1 MESDFEKNV
10 KEYPFTLLREEADE
24 RDAFKNHTHENVA
37 DALAVLIEQEKGGLT
52 VGVEGPWGGGKSTVL
67 KILSRKLTRSYFF
80 FFDAWAHE
88 GDSLR
93 RVFLESLCEYFKGEL
108 KDNESVFKKLDAL
121 GGEIDG
127 RRVVTTTSSTRKPTL
142 MGILSVVSA
151 SAAALGV
158 GILSVSRDANNQFC
172 PWMLRVSIA
181 LLACPITLVV
191 VRFVVLMFQRWFG
204 SLKKFWTVDNW
215 AFLQDSSIDE
225 TTRDVTEE
233 DERSSVEFE
242 RFFARIVDC
251 VMSIDKRKQ
260 LVIAIDNLDRINPED
275 SFRLWST
282 LQTFLQKRSVGV
294 ESGDWF
300 NRLWILVPYDA
311 EGLSKLWN
319 KDGTS
324 PEMVKSFMDK
334 CFQIRIEV
342 PRPLMS
348 DWELF
353 AKTKIEEALKEWPIN
368 DKQVVFEILRNT
380 REGVLDIPTPR
391 EIKNYINQVA
401 VVRNHARSGISTAV
415 IAYYVLSR
423 YQEWHTID
431 KDKHEQGSMSV
442 EDVRYALLWNRYPEF
457 AHRGYLGN
465 DYTAMFAG
473 LIFGVDAESGH
484 ELLIGSEIENALKSG
499 DGNSLKKIEDIHKD
513 GFWNVLDGFLRKLM
527 RYVDSD
533 SSLADFLNRCGAI
546 FRAEFDVSKMGEVR
560 RYVYDIVNAIVRSK
574 IGDLRFSLPENVG
587 LYDAAADTVRLLHRF
602 GDSSLM
608 QKLYAVTI
616 AMLNLRLQKKDA
628 SLPKDYGV
636 GIEKLL
642 AAYPDSIRK
651 VSEISGLT
659 FARLAEFVP
668 GLDFNGSVTPMLLRP
683 IGNAFAADFVKNIN
697 QNSEIGPNLPIMM
710 SFPIRSKS
718 TCDWTPVVDRCIQCL
733 YFNNGFASP
742 KVPATCI
749 LDVLIQIVVADEKM
763 RERVRPIFDDWRFY
777 NYVGHDAVA
786 RSIKAALLSSIV
798 SGDTVLTHKKI
809 SLNTNETKLGMAA
822 IADIFLSDKEDV
834 ALKLLSEAG
843 RFNAKKF
850 LWGICGVKEAKV
862 FDGLIKLSVADEADN
877 AFLNYYYGDQY
888 VDDYLRRADKIGSA
902 DAGMSAKELV
912 AYLSKHCGLWSD
924 IEKNALTEDG
934 ILKRSASLAAIV
946 DTGLCPNEMLEKI
959 GGFLSELSADV
970 MAKMLMES
978 EILLLLQALRRANA
992 DFRMKHEYYK
1002 TLGYIWDVGK
1012 EEYYQKI
1019 RDGLIKGGDFEKWKT
1034 LINFCPTSMRDQL
1047 RDDIVSDFKRMNVD
1061 YRHAAYSF
1069 LKEDLVKGL
1078 VDAGYWE
1085 KESWEALKASS
1096 AGVLRMY
1103 ADIMAI
1109 CKERMGWK
1117 LESGGKQKY
1126 DEAINSRYASAA
1138 EDDVKEALKL
1148 LANVI
1153 GVSVSEA
1160 EDEVAPVVAESAGQL
1175 NVIAE

>member
-1 MESDFEKNV
+1 MENEFAKNI
-10 KEYPFTLLREEADE
+10 KEYPFKLLREEADDK
-24 RDAFKNHTHENVA
+24 DAFKKHTHENIA
-37 DALAVLIEQEKGGLT
+37 DALSVLIEREQGGLT
-52 VGVEGPWGGGKSTVL
+52 IGVEGPWGGGKSTVL
-67 KILSRKLTRSYFF
+67 KILRRKLTKSYFF

-93 RVFLESLCEYFKGEL
+93 RVFLESLCEYFRGEL
-108 KDNESVFKKLDAL
+108 KDNAGVSNELEAL
-121 GGEIDG
+121 GREIDG
-127 RRVVTTTSSTRKPTL
+127 RRVVTTTSTTRKPTL

-158 GILSVSRDANNQFC
+158 GVLSVSRDNDNKFC
-172 PWMLRVSIA
+172 PWLLGISIA
-181 LLACPITLVV
+181 LLACPALLVV
-191 VRFVVLMFQRWFG
+191 SRFVALAWQRLFG
-204 SLKKFWTVDNW
+204 SLEKFWTVNNW

-225 TTRDVTEE
+225 TERDVTEE

-242 RFFARIVDC
+242 RFFGRIMGKVMDVD
-251 VMSIDKRKQ
+251 KKKQ
-260 LVIAIDNLDRINPED
+260 LIIAIDNLDRINPED

-294 ESGDWF
+294 EKGDWF
-300 NRLWILVPYDA
+300 NRLWILVPYDS

-319 KDGTS
+319 RDGKS

-348 DWELF
+348 DWESF
-353 AKTKIEEALKEWPIN
+353 AKAKIEEALKEWPAN

-401 VVRNHARSGISTAV
+401 VIRNHARSGISTAV

-431 KDKHEQGSMSV
+431 KKKHEQGSMSV
-442 EDVRYALLWNRYPEF
+442 EDVRYALLWNNYPEIE
-457 AHRGYLGN
+457 HRGYLGD

-499 DGNSLKKIEDIHKD
+499 DGDSLKKIEDIHKD

-527 RYVDSD
+527 RYVDGD
-533 SSLADFLNRCGAI
+533 SSLTDFLNRCGAI

-560 RYVYDIVNAIVRSK
+560 RYVHDIVNAIVRSK
-574 IGDLRFSLPENVG
+574 IGDLRFSLPEDVG
-587 LYDAAADTVRLLHRF
+587 LYDAAADSVRLLHRF

-616 AMLNLRLQKKDA
+616 AMLNQRLQKKDA
-628 SLPKDYGV
+628 PLPKDYGV
-636 GIEKLL
+636 AIEKLL

-651 VSEISGLT
+651 TSEVSGLT

-668 GLDFNGSVTPMLLRP
+668 GLDFNGSVSPMLLRP
-683 IGNAFAADFVKNIN
+683 IGNAFVTDFVKNVN

-710 SFPIRSKS
+710 SFPIRSES

-777 NYVGHDAVA
+777 NYVGHDVVA

-798 SGDTVLTHKKI
+798 SSDNVLAHNKI
-809 SLNTNETKLGMAA
+809 PLNTNEAKLGMAA
-822 IADIFLSDKEDV
+822 VADIFLSDKEEV

-843 RFNAKKF
+843 RFNAKDF
-850 LWGICGVKEAKV
+850 LWDIWGVKEAKV
-862 FDGLIKLSVADEADN
+862 FDGLIKLSVSDDADN
-877 AFLNYYYGDQY
+877 AFLNCYYGDQY
-888 VDDYLRRADKIGSA
+888 VDDYLRRNGKIGAA
-902 DAGMSAKELV
+902 DAGMSARELV

-970 MAKMLMES
+970 MAKMLLES

-1012 EEYYQKI
+1012 EECYQKI
-1019 RDGLIKGGDFEKWKT
+1019 RDGLIKGGDFVKWKT
-1034 LINFCPTSMRDQL
+1034 LIDFCPISMRDQL
-1047 RDDIVSDFKRMNVD
+1047 RDDLVLDFKKMSVD
-1061 YRHAAYSF
+1061 YRYAAYSF
-1069 LKEDLVKGL
+1069 LKEELVKGL
-1078 VDAGYWE
+1078 ADAEYWE
-1085 KESWEALKASS
+1085 KEAWEALKASS
-1096 AGVLRMY
+1096 TGVLKMY
-1103 ADIMAI
+1103 AEILAI

-1117 LESGGKQKY
+1117 LESGCKQKY
-1126 DEAINSRYASAA
+1126 SEAINSRYASAS
-1138 EDDVKEALKL
+1138 EDDVKETLKQ
-1148 LANVI
+1148 LANVM
-1153 GVSVSEA
+1153 GVSVTEA
-1160 EDEVAPVVAESAGQL
+1160 EEDDAPVVAESAG
-1175 NVIAE
+1175 

>member
-1 MESDFEKNV
+1 MENEFAKNI
-10 KEYPFTLLREEADE
+10 KEHPFKLLREEADDK
-24 RDAFKNHTHENVA
+24 DAFKKHTHENIA
-37 DALAVLIEQEKGGLT
+37 DALSVLIEREQGGLT
-52 VGVEGPWGGGKSTVL
+52 IGVEGPWGGGKSTVL
-67 KILSRKLTRSYFF
+67 KILRRKLTKSYFF

-108 KDNESVFKKLDAL
+108 KDNAGVCKELDAL
-121 GGEIDG
+121 GREIDG
-127 RRVVTTTSSTRKPTL
+127 RRVVTTTSTTRKPTL

-151 SAAALGV
+151 SVAALGV
-158 GILSVSRDANNQFC
+158 GILSVSRDNNNKFC
-172 PWMLRVSIA
+172 PWLLGVSIA
-181 LLACPITLVV
+181 FLACPALLVV
-191 VRFVVLMFQRWFG
+191 SRFVTLACQRVFG
-204 SLKKFWTVDNW
+204 SLERFWTVNNW

-225 TTRDVTEE
+225 TERDVTEE

-242 RFFARIVDC
+242 RFFGRIMGKVMEVD
-251 VMSIDKRKQ
+251 KGKQ
-260 LVIAIDNLDRINPED
+260 LIIAIDNLDRINPED

-294 ESGDWF
+294 EKGDWF
-300 NRLWILVPYDA
+300 NRLWILVPYDS

-319 KDGTS
+319 RDGKS

-348 DWELF
+348 DWESF
-353 AKTKIEEALKEWPIN
+353 AKAKIEEALKEWPAN

-401 VVRNHARSGISTAV
+401 VIRNHARSGISTAV

-431 KDKHEQGSMSV
+431 KKKHEQGSMSV
-442 EDVRYALLWNRYPEF
+442 EDVRYALLWNNYPEIE
-457 AHRGYLGN
+457 HRGYLGD

-574 IGDLRFSLPENVG
+574 IGDLRFSLHENVG

-628 SLPKDYGV
+628 PLPKDYGV

-683 IGNAFAADFVKNIN
+683 IGNAFVADFVKNIN

-733 YFNNGFASP
+733 YFNNGYASP

-763 RERVRPIFDDWRFY
+763 RERVQPIFDDWRFY
-777 NYVGHDAVA
+777 NYVGHDVAA
-786 RSIKAALLSSIV
+786 RSIKTALLSSIV
-798 SGDTVLTHKKI
+798 SSDNVLAHNKI
-809 SLNTNETKLGMAA
+809 PLNTNEAKLGMTAV
-822 IADIFLSDKEDV
+822 ADIFLSDKEDV
-834 ALKLLSEAG
+834 AVKLLSEAG
-843 RFNAKKF
+843 RFNAKNF
-850 LWGICGVKEAKV
+850 LWDIWGVKEAKV
-862 FDGLIKLSVADEADN
+862 FDGLIMLSVSDDADN
-877 AFLNYYYGDQY
+877 AFLNYYYGDKY
-888 VDDYLRRADKIGSA
+888 VDDYLRRNGKIDAA
-902 DAGMSAKELV
+902 DAGVSATELV

-946 DTGLCPNEMLEKI
+946 DTGLCPNETLEKI

-978 EILLLLQALRRANA
+978 GVLLLLQALRRANA

-1019 RDGLIKGGDFEKWKT
+1019 RDGLIGGSDFEKWKT
-1034 LINFCPTSMRDQL
+1034 LIDFCPISMRDQL
-1047 RDDIVSDFKRMNVD
+1047 RDDLVSDFKKMSVD

-1069 LKEDLVKGL
+1069 LNEEFVKGL
-1078 VDAGYWE
+1078 ADAGYWE
-1085 KESWEALKASS
+1085 KESWEALKSSS
-1096 AGVLRMY
+1096 AGVLKMY
-1103 ADIMAI
+1103 ADIMTI

-1117 LESGGKQKY
+1117 LESEGKQKY
-1126 DEAINSRYASAA
+1126 DEAINSRYASAS
-1138 EDDVKEALKL
+1138 EDDVKESLKQ

-1153 GVSVSEA
+1153 GVSVTEA
-1160 EDEVAPVVAESAGQL
+1160 EEGGAHVVAESAG
-1175 NVIAE
+1175 

>member
-1 MESDFEKNV
+1 MESEFEKNI
-10 KEYPFTLLREEADE
+10 KEYPFKLLREEADDK
-24 RDAFKNHTHENVA
+24 DAFKKHTHENIA
-37 DALAVLIEQEKGGLT
+37 DALSVLIEKEQGGLT
-52 VGVEGPWGGGKSTVL
+52 IGVEGPWGGGKSTVL
-67 KILSRKLTRSYFF
+67 KILRRKLTKSYFF

-108 KDNESVFKKLDAL
+108 KDNAGVCKELDAL
-121 GGEIDG
+121 GREIDG
-127 RRVVTTTSSTRKPTL
+127 RRVVTTTSTTRKPTL

-151 SAAALGV
+151 SVAALGV
-158 GILSVSRDANNQFC
+158 GILSVSRDNNNKFC
-172 PWMLRVSIA
+172 PWLLGVSIA
-181 LLACPITLVV
+181 FLACPALLVV
-191 VRFVVLMFQRWFG
+191 SRFVTLACQRVFG
-204 SLKKFWTVDNW
+204 SLERFWTVNNW

-225 TTRDVTEE
+225 TERDVTEE

-242 RFFARIVDC
+242 RFFGRIMGKVMEVD
-251 VMSIDKRKQ
+251 KGKQ
-260 LVIAIDNLDRINPED
+260 LIIAIDNLDRINPED

-294 ESGDWF
+294 EKGDWF
-300 NRLWILVPYDA
+300 NRLWILVPYDS

-319 KDGTS
+319 RDGKS

-348 DWELF
+348 DWESF
-353 AKTKIEEALKEWPIN
+353 AKAKIEDALKKWPAN

-431 KDKHEQGSMSV
+431 KKKHEQGSMSV
-442 EDVRYALLWNRYPEF
+442 EDVRYALLWNNYPEIE
-457 AHRGYLGN
+457 HRGYLGD

-513 GFWNVLDGFLRKLM
+513 GFWNVLDGFLRKQV
-527 RYVDSD
+527 RYVDGD
-533 SSLADFLNRCGAI
+533 SSLTDFLNRCGAI

-560 RYVYDIVNAIVRSK
+560 RYVHDIVNAIVKSK
-574 IGDLRFSLPENVG
+574 IGDLRFSLPEDVG
-587 LYDAAADTVRLLHRF
+587 LYDAAADSVRLLHRF

-616 AMLNLRLQKKDA
+616 AMLNQRLQKKDA
-628 SLPKDYGV
+628 PLPKDYGV
-636 GIEKLL
+636 AIEKLL

-651 VSEISGLT
+651 ASEVSGLT

-668 GLDFNGSVTPMLLRP
+668 GLDFNGSVSPMLLRP
-683 IGNAFAADFVKNIN
+683 IGNAFVTDFVKNVN

-710 SFPIRSKS
+710 SFPIRSES

-777 NYVGHDAVA
+777 NYVGHDLAS
-786 RSIKAALLSSIV
+786 RSEKAALLSSIV
-798 SGDTVLTHKKI
+798 AGDKVLAHNVQTH
-809 SLNTNETKLGMAA
+809 TNETKLGLSA
-822 IADIFLSDKEDV
+822 IVSVFNSDKIEV
-834 ALKLLSEAG
+834 AQALLSAAG
-843 RFNAKKF
+843 RFKAKGL
-850 LWGICGVKEAKV
+850 LWNICSVKDVRV
-862 FDGLIKLSVADEADN
+862 FNNLVKLALSDETDN
-877 AFLNYYYGDQY
+877 AFFNFYYGDAY
-888 VDDYLRRADKIGSA
+888 VDDYLAHIGKLGAS
-902 DAGMSAKELV
+902 DAGEACKELV
-912 AYLSKHCGLWSD
+912 TYLCNHCNLWED

-934 ILKRSASLAAIV
+934 IINRSAALAAIV
-946 DTGLCPNEMLEKI
+946 DTGLCPDEVLKKI
-959 GGFLSELSADV
+959 IAYLSGLSADAV
-970 MAKMLMES
+970 TKMIGEGDVV
-978 EILLLLQALRRANA
+978 LLLQALRRKDK
-992 DFRMKHEYYK
+992 DFRLAHEYYK
-1002 TLGYIWDVGK
+1002 ALGYVWDVGK
-1012 EEYYQKI
+1012 GELYKKVRDELLKI
-1019 RDGLIKGGDFEKWKT
+1019 GDVGRWAT
-1034 LINFCPTSMRDQL
+1034 LVEFCPVSMRDRL
-1047 RDDIVSDFKRMNVD
+1047 SDDIVADYKKMNAIQ
-1061 YRHAAYSF
+1061 RSSAYPLLKDELEMGF
-1069 LKEDLVKGL
+1069 LDGV
-1078 VDAGYWE
+1078 YWE
-1085 KESWEALKASS
+1085 KETWEALKSS
-1096 AGVLRMY
+1096 GADVLKMY
-1103 ADIMAI
+1103 AEILAI
-1109 CKERMGWK
+1109 CAKKKGW
-1117 LESGGKQKY
+1117 LPDRACQQKY
-1126 DEAINSRYASAA
+1126 SDAINSKLAA
-1138 EDDVKEALKL
+1138 ATDEPMKEVLKE
-1148 LANVI
+1148 LAGVI
-1153 GVSVSEA
+1153 GAIVA
-1160 EDEVAPVVAESAGQL
+1160 EVAEAHVDDEEGKKDTLRIGPL
-1175 NVIAE
+1175 

>member
-67 KILSRKLTRSYFF
+67 KILRRKLIKSYFF

-108 KDNESVFKKLDAL
+108 KGDKCVYEKLDAL
-121 GGEIDG
+121 GREIDG

-158 GILSVSRDANNQFC
+158 GILSVSRDSNNQFC
-172 PWMLRVSIA
+172 PWMLGASIA
-181 LLACPITLVV
+181 FLACPAALVIG
-191 VRFVVLMFQRWFG
+191 RFVVLMFQRWFG

-242 RFFARIVDC
+242 RFFAKIVDC

-348 DWELF
+348 DWESF
-353 AKTKIEEALKEWPIN
+353 AKAKIEESLGKWSAEEK
-368 DKQVVFEILRNT
+368 KVVFEILRNT
-380 REGVLDIPTPR
+380 RAGILDIPTPR

-401 VVRNHARSGISTAV
+401 VIRNHARSGISTAV
-415 IAYYVLSR
+415 ISYYVLSR
-423 YQEWHTID
+423 YQEWHASD
-431 KDKHEQGSMSV
+431 KDDHKSESMSV
-442 EDVRYALLWNRYPEF
+442 EDIRRALVRNQYPEYQ
-457 AHRGYLGN
+457 HRVYLGN
-465 DYTAMFAG
+465 DFTAMFAG
-473 LIFGVDAESGH
+473 LIFGVEATSGH
-484 ELLIGSEIENALKSG
+484 ELLLGPEIEGALKSG
-499 DGNSLKKIEDIHKD
+499 DNESLQELESIHKD
-513 GFWNVLDGFLRKLM
+513 GFWNVLDTFLRKQDRHITGAPLF
-527 RYVDSD
+527 
-533 SSLADFLNRCGAI
+533 ADFLHRCGAI
-546 FRAEFDVSKMGEVR
+546 FRSEFNTDRLSEVC
-560 RYVYDIVNAIVRSK
+560 RYVLGVVNPFTKMK
-574 IGDLRFSLPENVG
+574 IEELAFLLPEDIG
-587 LYDAAADTVRLLHRF
+587 LYDDASDMVKLVNRF
-602 GDSSLM
+602 GNQALV
-608 QKLYAVTI
+608 QKLYALTI
-616 AMLNLRLQKKDA
+616 ATLNFRFQKKDA
-628 SLPKDYGV
+628 PLPKDYGV

-642 AAYPDSIRK
+642 TAYPDSVRE
-651 VSEISGLT
+651 VSEVSGLT

-668 GLDFNGSVTPMLLRP
+668 GLDCNSSVLPTLLKP
-683 IGNAFAADFVKNIN
+683 TGNSFVSDFIKNIA
-697 QNSEIGPNLPIMM
+697 QNSEISSNLPVMM
-710 SFPIRSKS
+710 SFPIKSKA

-777 NYVGHDAVA
+777 NYVGHDVVA

-798 SGDTVLTHKKI
+798 SSDNVLAHNKI
-809 SLNTNETKLGMAA
+809 PLNTNEAKLGMAA
-822 IADIFLSDKEDV
+822 VADIFLSDKEEV

-843 RFNAKKF
+843 RFNAKDF
-850 LWGICGVKEAKV
+850 LWLFVHDCG
-862 FDGLIKLSVADEADN
+862 
-877 AFLNYYYGDQY
+877 
-888 VDDYLRRADKIGSA
+888 
-902 DAGMSAKELV
+902 
-912 AYLSKHCGLWSD
+912 
-924 IEKNALTEDG
+924 
-934 ILKRSASLAAIV
+934 
-946 DTGLCPNEMLEKI
+946 
-959 GGFLSELSADV
+959 
-970 MAKMLMES
+970 
-978 EILLLLQALRRANA
+978 
-992 DFRMKHEYYK
+992 
-1002 TLGYIWDVGK
+1002 
-1012 EEYYQKI
+1012 
-1019 RDGLIKGGDFEKWKT
+1019 
-1034 LINFCPTSMRDQL
+1034 
-1047 RDDIVSDFKRMNVD
+1047 
-1061 YRHAAYSF
+1061 YSF
-1069 LKEDLVKGL
+1069 
-1078 VDAGYWE
+1078 
-1085 KESWEALKASS
+1085 
-1096 AGVLRMY
+1096 
-1103 ADIMAI
+1103 
-1109 CKERMGWK
+1109 
-1117 LESGGKQKY
+1117 
-1126 DEAINSRYASAA
+1126 AA
-1138 EDDVKEALKL
+1138 
-1148 LANVI
+1148 
-1153 GVSVSEA
+1153 
-1160 EDEVAPVVAESAGQL
+1160 
-1175 NVIAE
+1175 